1 LFEFLVELEA
11 IIAGNRTED
20 TTAAG
25 KQRRLDRTA
34 AGTARTLLTLQ
45 LAGRTCDFVA
55 LLRLVGTLTLVGQIL
70 LHVEVNSVVIS
81 LHAEDGVRKD
91 YLTTR
96 LFLQCSIQLIP

>member
-1 LFEFLVELEA
+1 MFEFLVELEA

-34 AGTARTLLTLQ
+34 AGTARTLLALQ

-81 LHAEDGVRKD
+81 LHAEYRVRED
-91 YLTTR
+91 NLATR
-96 LFLQCSIQLIP
+96 LFSFSVQYS